1 MSLARRAWQALPR
14 GLRREALFTAQAAL
28 APRPDQPVPD
38 GLGPVAVAGFLSAP
52 TGFGEAA
59 RQLVLV
65 LRAAG
70 LEPLEID
77 LTAPLRQG
85 EAPPPRPVPPGPGT
99 LLVQVNA
106 PMLPWALRVL
116 GRDVIAGKRVI
127 GVWNWEL
134 PAVPGDWDRGYRF
147 VHAIWACSRFTAAAL
162 ERPGGP
168 PVWVMPNAIP
178 AVAAAPLGRAEF
190 GLPSDAFVA
199 LALFDASSSLARKN
213 PLAAIAAHRL
223 AFGERPD
230 RVLVI
235 KTHAT
240 AAAGAAWREVAA
252 AAAAPNVRI
261 IDALWDRPRVAALVA
276 MADVFLSLHRSEGFG
291 LGIAEAM
298 RAGVPAI
305 ATGWSGNLDF
315 FDPAGGIAVPFDL
328 VPARDA
334 QHTYDLPGTVWAEAR
349 VPAAADALRRLADDP
364 ALRLAM
370 GNAAKRAAAT
380 LTPAALA
387 PLARSLLAGQPP
399 TPQGDVIDAAP
410 QNRHIGNGGV
420 PDRAAFGRGGDFVA

>member
-1 MSLARRAWQALPR
+1 MNLARRAWQALPR
-14 GLRREALFTAQAAL
+14 GLRREALFTVQAAL
-28 APRPDQPVPD
+28 APRPDQPGPD
-38 GLGPVAVAGFLSAP
+38 GQGPVAVAGFLSAP

-70 LEPLEID
+70 LAPLEID

-85 EAPPPRPVPPGPGT
+85 EVPSPRPVPPGPGT

-116 GRDVIAGKRVI
+116 GRDAIAGKRII

-134 PAVPGDWDRGYRF
+134 PAVPRDWDRGYRF
-147 VHAIWACSRFTAAAL
+147 VHGIWACSDFTAAAL
-162 ERPGGP
+162 RRPGGP
-168 PVWVMPNAIP
+168 TVQIMPNAIP
-178 AVAAAPLGRAEF
+178 EVAAAPLARADF
-190 GLPSDAFVA
+190 GLPQDAFMA
-199 LALFDASSSLARKN
+199 LSLFDASSSLARKN
-213 PLAAIAAHRL
+213 PLAAIVAHRA
-223 AFGERPD
+223 AFGD
-230 RVLVI
+230 RGDRLLVI

-252 AAAAPNVRI
+252 AAATAPNVRV

-276 MADVFLSLHRSEGFG
+276 AADVFLSLHRSEGFG

-298 RAGVPAI
+298 RAGVPAVV
-305 ATGWSGNLDF
+305 TGWSGNMDF
-315 FDPAGGIAVPFDL
+315 FDPKAGIAVPFDL

-349 VPAAADALRRLADDP
+349 VPAAADALRLLADDP

-370 GNAAKRAAAT
+370 GRAAARAAAA

-387 PLARSLLAGQPP
+387 PLARSHLCDEG
-399 TPQGDVIDAAP
+399 GDVIDGAP
-410 QNRHIGNGGV
+410 
-420 PDRAAFGRGGDFVA
+420 

>member
-1 MSLARRAWQALPR
+1 MSFARRAWQALPR
-14 GLRREALFTAQAAL
+14 GLRREALFTLQAAL
-28 APRPDQPVPD
+28 APRPDQPMPD
-38 GLGPVAVAGFLSAP
+38 GHGPVAVAGFLSAP

-70 LEPLEID
+70 LAPLEID

-116 GRDVIAGKRVI
+116 GRDAIAGKRVV

-134 PAVPGDWDRGYRF
+134 PAVPPDWDRGYRF

-162 ERPGGP
+162 QRQGGP
-168 PVWVMPNAIP
+168 PVSIMPNAIP
-178 AVAAAPLGRAEF
+178 AVAAAPLGRADF
-190 GLPSDAFVA
+190 GLGQDAFVA

-213 PLAAIAAHRL
+213 PLAAIAAHRM
-223 AFGERPD
+223 AFGDRPD

-240 AAAGAAWREVAA
+240 AAAGAAWRDVAAA

-261 IDALWDRPRVAALVA
+261 IDALWERPRVAALVA
-276 MADVFLSLHRSEGFG
+276 VADVFLSLHRSEGFG
-291 LGIAEAM
+291 LGLAEAM
-298 RAGVPAI
+298 RAGVPTV
-305 ATGWSGNLDF
+305 ATGWSGNMDF
-315 FDPAGGIAVPFDL
+315 FDPEAGIAVPFDL

-334 QHTYDLPGTVWAEAR
+334 QHTYELPGTVWAEAR
-349 VPAAADALRRLADDP
+349 VPPAADALRLLADDP

-370 GNAAKRAAAT
+370 GRAAARAAAA
-380 LTPAALA
+380 LTPPALA
-387 PLARSLLAGQPP
+387 PLARSLLARPALRTRPEDPP
-399 TPQGDVIDAAP
+399 RGAMIDAAP
-410 QNRHIGNGGV
+410 
-420 PDRAAFGRGGDFVA
+420 